1 MSDAIRPGHVG
12 PWEGAVG
19 QIMSREAGDLC
30 VNTHKTD
37 TALNLPFL
45 LNLLLAVA
53 CSIGQG

>member
-1 MSDAIRPGHVG
+1 MSDAIRPGHVE

-37 TALNLPFL
+37 TALNLPFY
-45 LNLLLAVA
+45 
-53 CSIGQG
+53 